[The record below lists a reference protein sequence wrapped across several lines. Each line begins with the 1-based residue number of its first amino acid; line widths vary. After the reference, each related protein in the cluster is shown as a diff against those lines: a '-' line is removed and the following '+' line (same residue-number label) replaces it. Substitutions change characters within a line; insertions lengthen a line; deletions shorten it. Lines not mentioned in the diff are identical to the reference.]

1 MRTSLSLWALLGAAL
16 TPAALAA
23 QGDSTV
29 LTFEEFTT
37 TGPGTGGQARLTD
50 QYPGV
55 RFNSAWILDYS
66 QGIPIPRFAH
76 SGTRAIVLCYAVEF
90 CGDTT
95 FQLRF
100 RQPQQRVR
108 VWVGLSR
115 SPEQSVVVTMI
126 GLDAAGRPVV
136 RDRAVIAAAA
146 RPRIETTLEARTDSN
161 RIVAVTVAAQPGAGS
176 DFALDDVVFQRAAPT
191 PPPPPPPPPPQQRRV
206 PDVTGQTLEEAGR
219 ILGDSG
225 FRIGARQWVRE
236 RGPAGTVWR
245 QRPPPGTPAPAG
257 APVNLFLVLWVTVP
271 DVIGLP
277 RDQADRL
284 LADSGFVAAGGGEVR
299 DALPVGSV
307 GAQRPAAGASAPLGD
322 VVTLDVVIGPPLPP
336 DDGWPRWLI
345 VVGVLIAAA
354 ATVMTVR
361 GRRGQKR
368 PPRRGPVTAR
378 LASNGLDRQDTSMD
392 EPKPFDL
399 EIRVSPRPD
408 ASGTVEYE
416 EDT

>member
-1 MRTSLSLWALLGAAL
+1 MAAIS
-16 TPAALAA
+16 AAPLQA

-50 QYPGV
+50 PYPGV
-55 RFNSAWILDYS
+55 LFNSAWILDYS
-66 QGIPIPRFAH
+66 KGIAIPGFAH

-126 GLDAAGRPVV
+126 GLDAAGRPVA

-191 PPPPPPPPPPQQRRV
+191 PPPPPPPQQRRV
-206 PDVTGQTLEEAGR
+206 PDVTGRTLEEAGR

-225 FRIGARQWVRE
+225 FRIGTRRWVRE

-245 QRPPPGTPAPAG
+245 QRPPPGTPAAAG
-257 APVNLFLVLWVTVP
+257 APVTLFLVLWVTVP
-271 DVIGLP
+271 DVIGLSP
-277 RDQADRL
+277 GAAEKL
-284 LADSGFVAAGGGEVR
+284 LADSGFVATSGGQVR
-299 DALPVGSV
+299 DTLPIGSV
-307 GAQRPAAGASAPLGD
+307 GAQRPAANGSAPFGD
-322 VVTLDVVIGPPLPP
+322 VVTLDLVIGPPLPP
-336 DDGWPRWLI
+336 ARDWPRWLI
-345 VVGVLIAAA
+345 VLGGLIAAA

-361 GRRGQKR
+361 GRRGRKR

-399 EIRVSPRPD
+399 EIRLSPRPD